1 MRIRTTTRLLLLA
14 ATLAGAGGA
23 TALAQDAS
31 VYDPAQ
37 LPAFKGKVAQYSLT
51 PRGDVDGLILDDGTE
66 VHLPP
71 RFSTQL
77 VFAARPGDAVTIH
90 GLKARALPM
99 IQAMS
104 VTNDASGTTV
114 ADTGPAE
121 HGPGMGRGPGGEHGP
136 MMRMERMFG
145 FGGGP
150 CDGEAGPH
158 GPGFGPGMRGKDG
171 HGMGRPGGTAM
182 EDASTVKMQLHGPR
196 GDLNGALLAD
206 GTIVRLPPPAAAHMT
221 GQLTAGQALFVRGFG
236 FASPLGKVIDARA
249 LGADAG
255 HVTEVGGPRHGESGV
270 QPVPPANPGTP
281 SQP

>member
-1 MRIRTTTRLLLLA
+1 
-14 ATLAGAGGA
+14 
-23 TALAQDAS
+23 
-31 VYDPAQ
+31 
-37 LPAFKGKVAQYSLT
+37 
-51 PRGDVDGLILDDGTE
+51 
-66 VHLPP
+66 
-71 RFSTQL
+71 
-77 VFAARPGDAVTIH
+77 VTIH

-104 VTNDASGTTV
+104 VTNDASGMTV

-145 FGGGP
+145 FGGESR
-150 CDGEAGPH
+150 DGKPGPH
-158 GPGFGPGMRGKDG
+158 GPGFDQEMHGKG
-171 HGMGRPGGTAM
+171 GRGMGGPDGTAM

-206 GTIVRLPPPAAAHMT
+206 GTIVRLPPPAAARVA
-221 GQLTAGQALFVRGFG
+221 GQLIAGQALFVRGFG
-236 FASPLGKVIDARA
+236 FASPLGKVIDARG

-255 HVTEVGGPRHGESGV
+255 HVTEVGGPRHGEPGA

-281 SQP
+281 AQP